1 MAAPSDALSSTL
13 SAALEQVSVGSAGS
27 TVAATTTITALVD
40 PATAARENETL
51 LSALELSAASSLEHV
66 LAREVAVSCGLA
78 AGAGGVHGGGG
89 SSGGVVDV
97 PRLQE
102 VLRQAEASIQ
112 ATPHAWVN
120 VTAASRIFDI
130 GRSRVT
136 AALGAAA
143 RVQRELERLAP
154 PPSSSAGRAA
164 AGEGRGP
171 ALLAS
176 LVSYSQVRSAVRL
189 PAADD
194 SRLQRLAAAAG
205 AALLAEAEG
214 ALAVC
219 CSSITGP
226 HTAERQQ
233 RGSFSSAAAAAA
245 EAAEAAAA
253 AALAGFGWLS
263 STAAS
268 LLSSQRRASARACRR
283 SSAGRR
289 SCQTRRHTS
298 SSVASSA
305 SLPRA
310 RRLS

>member
-13 SAALEQVSVGSAGS
+13 SAALEQVSVGSA
-27 TVAATTTITALVD
+27 VAATTTTALVD

-143 RVQRELERLAP
+143 TVQRTCPGHAHDMSETCPGRRGGEGAARAWTESERFCERRLLTPRACAKVQRELERLAP
-154 PPSSSAGRAA
+154 PPSSSAG
-164 AGEGRGP
+164 EGRGP
-171 ALLAS
+171 ALLARS
-176 LVSYSQVRSAVRL
+176 LPGTVQE
-189 PAADD
+189 P
-194 SRLQRLAAAAG
+194 SRKSGGWRGAGAG
-205 AALLAEAEG
+205 AAGEPGLVQPG
-214 ALAVC
+214 SVC
-219 CSSITGP
+219 RPLT
-226 HTAERQQ
+226 
-233 RGSFSSAAAAAA
+233 
-245 EAAEAAAA
+245 
-253 AALAGFGWLS
+253 
-263 STAAS
+263 
-268 LLSSQRRASARACRR
+268 R
-283 SSAGRR
+283 S
-289 SCQTRRHTS
+289 
-298 SSVASSA
+298 
-305 SLPRA
+305 
-310 RRLS
+310 

>member
-143 RVQRELERLAP
+143 TVQRELERLAP
-154 PPSSSAGRAA
+154 PPSSSA
-164 AGEGRGP
+164 
-171 ALLAS
+171 
-176 LVSYSQVRSAVRL
+176 
-189 PAADD
+189 
-194 SRLQRLAAAAG
+194 
-205 AALLAEAEG
+205 
-214 ALAVC
+214 
-219 CSSITGP
+219 GP

-253 AALAGFGWLS
+253 AALASVDGQWALGARCERRRES
-263 STAAS
+263 DGAAPHPA
-268 LLSSQRRASARACRR
+268 LLGHAERAVDSARCAV
-283 SSAGRR
+283 A
-289 SCQTRRHTS
+289 
-298 SSVASSA
+298 ASSA
-305 SLPRA
+305 ASDGAAAAA
-310 RRLS
+310 RRAVAEAVAERDATRAEAAEAQAALRAEVRRLTELVEGYQRRIGERQT